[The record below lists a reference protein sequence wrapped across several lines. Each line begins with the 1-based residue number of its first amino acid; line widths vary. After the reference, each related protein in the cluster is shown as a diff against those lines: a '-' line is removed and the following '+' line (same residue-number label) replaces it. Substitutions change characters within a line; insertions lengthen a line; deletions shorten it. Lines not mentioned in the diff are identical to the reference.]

1 MKISKVILRTILC
14 LSIVACNTS
23 IDADA
28 QVAKVFKSITK
39 IFSKKTSSETIESAE
54 KAVVKKGLKEGSYD
68 LTRQVFRD
76 NSLKSLTVNRQ
87 LSQRT
92 LRETSVGQIES
103 AFAKRVY
110 RALDDNVFV
119 LSPKRISGYPTSILE
134 QQFVKKLG
142 TQSSKE
148 VFENLSR
155 NRLIQA
161 GVKKADELRLIKVN
175 RRISGDAAN
184 NVIENVP
191 DIKTISDGLKEL
203 SPVKFSDDRL
213 IVEQAGNCL
222 KIRYQGSSN
231 EMIFAKD
238 GRILTSS
245 DIVSHGNETNEFLMN
260 MLPRRKY
267 DINNG
272 LIQVETDGIG
282 RRHIIE
288 SHTSELYKKLNLLD
302 DKSGLADRDVQSL
315 IFGNDIRIDNKKL
328 NKIKQKELMAVENGS
343 DVWSRSTVTYH
354 SDSRYDIAYELRVID
369 PLTGKEKNLKKIV
382 KENKSLKSESGNNS
396 YKAASKSR
404 PVVPQNGPKGHWDG
418 ERGNS
423 TYILNP
429 DSRPSNNNYRNPD
442 NLTVKEMGKQLNDP
456 NPSVK
461 YKNGHPVFDKDGGT
475 SDGKPLQADFP
486 SGIEDYINYDEVRRK
501 NGKNINRQ
509 KLHEEAFRRIAQKMG
524 KSVDEIKVFKG
535 DEAAAE
541 RLADKWNCSVDE
553 VFKRCNNPERVQRVL
568 HECED
573 GKTVQL
579 VPRLYHDGV
588 RHSGGIE
595 KVVSEILQR
604 QSYSV

>member
-369 PLTGKEKNLKKIV
+369 PLTGKEKKLKKIV

-604 QSYSV
+604 Q

>member
-14 LSIVACNTS
+14 LSIVVCNTS

-191 DIKTISDGLKEL
+191 DIKTITDGLKAL

-404 PVVPQNGPKGHWDG
+404 PVVPQNGSKGHWDG

-461 YKNGHPVFDKDGGT
+461 YQNGHPVFDKDGGT

-604 QSYSV
+604 Q

>member
-14 LSIVACNTS
+14 LSIIACNTS

-28 QVAKVFKSITK
+28 QVGKVFKSITK

-68 LTRQVFRD
+68 LTQQVFRD

-119 LSPKRISGYPTSILE
+119 LSPKRVLGYPTSILE

-245 DIVSHGNETNEFLMN
+245 NIVSHGNETNEFLMN

-302 DKSGLADRDVQSL
+302 DKTGLADREVQSL
-315 IFGNDIRIDNKKL
+315 LFGNDIRIDNKKL

-369 PLTGKEKNLKKIV
+369 PLTGKEKKLKKIV

-604 QSYSV
+604 Q

>member
-604 QSYSV
+604 Q

>member
-54 KAVVKKGLKEGSYD
+54 KSVVKKGLKEGSYD

-161 GVKKADELRLIKVN
+161 GVKRADELRLIKVN

-396 YKAASKSR
+396 YKTASKSR

-461 YKNGHPVFDKDGGT
+461 YQNGHPVFDKDGGT

-604 QSYSV
+604 Q